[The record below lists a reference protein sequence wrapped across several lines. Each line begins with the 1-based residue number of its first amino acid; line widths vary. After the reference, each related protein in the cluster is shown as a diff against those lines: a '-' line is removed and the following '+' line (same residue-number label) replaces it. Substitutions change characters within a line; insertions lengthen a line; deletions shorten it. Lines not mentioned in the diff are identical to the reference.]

1 MDRRTFLRV
10 SLGAGGALLIAAC
23 DDDTPSSTSPSA
35 PTQTGAPGETASA
48 PTTTVPTGPAFTP
61 NLFISIAAD
70 GTTTLTVHRTEMGQ
84 GVRTALAMVLADELE
99 VDLAKVNVA
108 QSPANEAIGSQ
119 VTSGSGSIADNLD
132 RLRKAAAVGR
142 RLLVLAAAQQ
152 WGVEPDQCR
161 AERGEVIN
169 DATAERLAYGDLV
182 EVAASLDVPSG
193 ASLKTDAELR
203 LIGTSAHRLEGPE
216 IVTGSLQYGIDV
228 RVPGMRFAA
237 VARCPVPGGT
247 VVSFDDTA
255 ARSTPGV
262 ADVVQI
268 PSGVAVVAASTWAAL
283 RGRDALVVEWDDGDN
298 ARWDTAS
305 IRAEMVRVLGDG
317 DSSDT
322 ETEVPADPVLEAV
335 YETPYLAHLPMEP
348 MNATALVRDGACEV
362 WVGTQNPLDVQRL
375 IADEL
380 GMDATKVVV
389 HVLHCGG
396 GFGRRLEPDVG
407 LEAAHLSQAIDG
419 PVMVTWSR
427 TDDLQHDFPHAP
439 TMHALRTTLAGGT
452 SITGWHHRVAGPG
465 LNGIVYTAGT
475 DALSIEQAVPY
486 EISGQSNSAA
496 LVDVPLRTGPWRGTF
511 AWPSAFA
518 TECFL
523 DEIAEFTGQDPV
535 ELRRGLLRDDHPL
548 RRVLDLAV
556 DQSDWG
562 TETPAERG
570 RGVACHSYH
579 GSAVAIVAEVQA
591 IGTQLSVVRIVCA
604 IDCGRVVNPDMVVQQ
619 IEGGIVYG
627 LTALLKPALTHARG
641 AIEQTNFD
649 TAPLLQMAERPHI
662 DVHIVPSTQRPTGA
676 GEMAVPAVIPAVLNA
691 YFAASRTRVRSV
703 PFSA

>member
-23 DDDTPSSTSPSA
+23 DDDSSSTTAPRPTDGPGSTAPS
-35 PTQTGAPGETASA
+35 
-48 PTTTVPTGPAFTP
+48 TTVPIGPSFTP
-61 NLFISIAAD
+61 NLFIRIGTD
-70 GTTTLTVHRTEMGQ
+70 GATTLTVHRTEMGQ

-99 VDLAKVNVA
+99 VDLARVTVE

-119 VTSGSGSIADNLD
+119 VTSGSGSIADNLE
-132 RLRKAAAVGR
+132 RLRTAAAVA
-142 RLLVLAAAQQ
+142 RLLLVTAAAQQ
-152 WGVEPDQCR
+152 WGVEPTQCR
-161 AERGEVIN
+161 AELGEVVN
-169 DATAERLAYGDLV
+169 AATGERLAYGELV
-182 EVAASLDVPSG
+182 AVAATLDVPSG
-193 ASLKTDAELR
+193 ASLKTDDELR
-203 LIGTSAHRLEGPE
+203 LIGTSVPRLEGAQ

-228 RVPGMRFAA
+228 RLPDMRFAA
-237 VARCPVPGGT
+237 VARCTVPGGA
-247 VVSFDDTA
+247 VASYDDSA
-255 ARSTPGV
+255 ARSVPGV
-262 ADVVQI
+262 LDVVQI
-268 PSGVAVVAASTWAAL
+268 PSGIAVVATSTWAAF
-283 RGRDALVVEWDDGDN
+283 RGRDALTVDWDEGDN
-298 ARWDTAS
+298 ASWDTAS
-305 IRAEMVRVLGDG
+305 IRAEMVRVLGDSADG
-317 DSSDT
+317 T
-322 ETEVPADPVLEAV
+322 AAPADPVLEAT

-348 MNATALVRDGACEV
+348 MNATAHVRDGSCDV

-380 GMDATKVVV
+380 GMDAMKVMV

-407 LEAAHLSQAIDG
+407 LEAAHLSQAIDA

-427 TDDLQHDFPHAP
+427 ADDLQLDFPHAP
-439 TMHALRTTLAGGT
+439 TLHSLRTTLAGGT
-452 SITGWHHRVAGPG
+452 TVTGWRHRIAGPG

-486 EISGQSNSAA
+486 EIAGQSNSAA

-535 ELRRGLLRDDHPL
+535 ELRRSLLRDDHPL

-556 DQSDWG
+556 ARSDWG
-562 TETPAERG
+562 LEAPAERG

-579 GSAVAIVAEVQA
+579 GSAVAAVAEVQA
-591 IGTQLSVVRIVCA
+591 IGAQLRVVRIVCA
-604 IDCGRVVNPDMVVQQ
+604 IDCGRVVNPDVVIQQ
-619 IEGGIVYG
+619 IEGGVVFG

-641 AIEQTNFD
+641 VIVQTNFD
-649 TAPLLQMAERPHI
+649 TAPLLQMAERPQI
-662 DVHIVPSTQRPTGA
+662 DVHIVPSSARPTGA
-676 GEMAVPAVIPAVLNA
+676 GEMAVPVVIPAVLNA
-691 YFAASRTRVRSV
+691 WFAATRERVRSV